1 MSKPAVLQKYRPS
14 EKDDKKQKEDPNG
27 SLMEMMKEMYLN
39 GDEEMKKTI
48 AESWSKSRDRKA
60 GKHVDDSDEDE
71 EKKKKDDAE
80 KAAPKQNDDDED
92 LEEVE

>member
-1 MSKPAVLQKYRPS
+1 
-14 EKDDKKQKEDPNG
+14 
-27 SLMEMMKEMYLN
+27 MEMMKEMYLN

-71 EKKKKDDAE
+71 KEKKKKEEAA
-80 KAAPKQNDDDED
+80 KAPPKEENDGD
-92 LEEVE
+92 LEGVE